1 MASTS
6 DDLFGLIE
14 NDDVDGVRALLA
26 EQPWLAAERDDEGV
40 SPLLRAR
47 YRMDRGLVEA
57 VKQHVERLNVFEAA
71 AFGDLDRLSE
81 LLGEDPDLLDAISGD
96 GFTPLHLAAFFGQT
110 DAVRLLIARGA
121 TPDPAGRG
129 WMIGTPLHA
138 AAAGSHASI
147 VHLLLEAGADPN
159 TRQRHGFTPLHAAAA
174 NADLESVEALIAAGA
189 DLTVK
194 NDDGDTPLTLAEKS
208 GDLVTVEVIRD
219 AAAREPRT

>member
-6 DDLFGLIE
+6 DDLFALIE
-14 NDDVDGVRALLA
+14 ADDVDGVRALLA

-47 YRMDRGLVEA
+47 YRMDRGLIEA
-57 VKQHVERLNVFEAA
+57 VRQHVERLNVFEAA

-81 LLGEDPDLLDAISGD
+81 LLGEDPELLDARSGD

-110 DAVRLLIARGA
+110 DTVRLLLARGA
-121 TPDPAGRG
+121 VSDVAGTG
-129 WMIGTPLHA
+129 WMTGPPLHA

-159 TRQRHGFTPLHAAAA
+159 TRQRHGYTPLHAAAA
-174 NADLESVEALIAAGA
+174 NADLDSVEALLAAGA
-189 DLTVK
+189 AVDAR
-194 NDDGDTPLTLAEKS
+194 NDDGDTPLMLAEKS
-208 GDLVTVEVIRD
+208 GDLVTVEAIRD
-219 AAAREPRT
+219 AAS

>member
-6 DDLFGLIE
+6 DDLFALIE
-14 NDDVDGVRALLA
+14 ADDVDGVRVLLA

-47 YRMDRGLVEA
+47 YRMDRGLIEA
-57 VKQHVERLNVFEAA
+57 VRQHVERLNVFEAA

-81 LLGEDPDLLDAISGD
+81 LLGEDPELLDARSGD

-110 DAVRLLIARGA
+110 DTVRLLLARGA
-121 TPDPAGRG
+121 VSDVAGTG
-129 WMIGTPLHA
+129 WMTGTPLHA

-159 TRQRHGFTPLHAAAA
+159 TRQRHGYTPLHAAAA
-174 NADLESVEALIAAGA
+174 NADVESVEALLAAGA
-189 DLTVK
+189 AVDAR
-194 NDDGDTPLTLAEKS
+194 NDDGDTPLMLAEKS
-208 GDLVTVEVIRD
+208 GDLVTVEAIRD
-219 AAAREPRT
+219 AAS

>member
-6 DDLFGLIE
+6 NDLFALIE
-14 NDDVDGVRALLA
+14 ANNVDGVRELLA

-81 LLGEDPDLLDAISGD
+81 LLGEDPDLIDAMSGD

-110 DAVRLLIARGA
+110 DAVRLLLARGA
-121 TPDPAGRG
+121 ASDVAGTG
-129 WMIGTPLHA
+129 WMTGTPLHA

-159 TRQRHGFTPLHAAAA
+159 TRQRHGHTPLHSAAA
-174 NADLESVEALIAAGA
+174 NADLESVESLIAAGA
-189 DLTVK
+189 ALDAK
-194 NDDGDTPLTLAEKS
+194 NDDGDTPLTLAEKC
-208 GDLVTVEVIRD
+208 GDLVTVEAIRD
-219 AAAREPRT
+219 AGTSA